1 MGSQPR
7 GHGWLRHRAATLAV
21 AGLLGV
27 VTSAR
32 GATFYVRAGGNN
44 AQNGRSAAT
53 ALATI
58 RAAADRIGGGDTV
71 VVGPGHYAEGNITP
85 RGNGRRHELVHFL
98 ADRTGQLTGDPAGEV
113 LVDATGLE
121 VGFRISSRPF
131 VVVDGFTVANAINE
145 GISIKSSSDGSVVA
159 NCIVVSNGGRGVWVR
174 DSALVL
180 VFNNLIYANGST
192 GVDFGGEGAGSP
204 DGTALN
210 NTVFGNG
217 LDGIRIEGL
226 SPSPRATV
234 VQNVIAQNA
243 AAGVNVKEKSA
254 DGFVGQWNLNI
265 DGYGSE
271 AIKAAFDFAGDP
283 LLVAPLGADL
293 HLGVPFHADDD
304 FRLRQIAAGQP
315 EQSSAVDGSPLSSK
329 SLQLSGGSTNT
340 AGTTDLGKADLG
352 FHYGNP
358 RDFVTA
364 RKSVTAR
371 VRALRS
377 RGAKCERLGRR
388 SNGGTPACV
397 GASLHKVRR
406 LCGPLAEEICA

>member
-1 MGSQPR
+1 MGCQSR
-7 GHGWLRHRAATLAV
+7 GHGWLRPRTATLAV
-21 AGLLGV
+21 AGLLAV
-27 VTSAR
+27 ATSASP
-32 GATFYVRAGGNN
+32 ATFYVRAGGND
-44 AQNGRSAAT
+44 AQNGRSSST
-53 ALATI
+53 ALATVA
-58 RAAADRIGGGDTV
+58 AAADRVGGGDTV
-71 VVGPGHYAEGNITP
+71 FVGPGRYAEGNITP
-85 RGNGRRHELVHFL
+85 RGNGRRRELVRFI
-98 ADRTGQLTGDPAGEV
+98 ADRAGQRTGDPPGEV
-113 LVDATGLE
+113 LIDATGHE

-131 VVVDGFTVANAINE
+131 VVIDGFTVANAINE
-145 GISIKSSSDGSVVA
+145 GISVKSSSDGSVVA
-159 NCIVVSNGGRGVWVR
+159 NCVVLSNGGRGVWVR
-174 DSALVL
+174 DSRRVL

-192 GVDFGGEGAGSP
+192 GVDFGGEGDGSP

-243 AAGVNVKEKSA
+243 GSGINVKARSA

-271 AIKAAFDFAGDP
+271 AIKSAFDFAGAP
-283 LLVAPLGADL
+283 LLVAPAGADL
-293 HLGVPFHADDD
+293 HLGIPFQADDD

-315 EQSSAVDGSPLSSK
+315 EQSSAVDGSPLAAK
-329 SLQLSGGSTNT
+329 TLQLSGGSTHT
-340 AGTTDLGKADLG
+340 GGQTDLGKADLG

-358 RDFVTA
+358 RDFVSA

-371 VRALRS
+371 VRALRT

-388 SNGGTPACV
+388 ANGSAACV
-397 GASLHKVRR
+397 GTSLEKVRR
-406 LCGPLAEEICA
+406 LCGPLAEQVCS